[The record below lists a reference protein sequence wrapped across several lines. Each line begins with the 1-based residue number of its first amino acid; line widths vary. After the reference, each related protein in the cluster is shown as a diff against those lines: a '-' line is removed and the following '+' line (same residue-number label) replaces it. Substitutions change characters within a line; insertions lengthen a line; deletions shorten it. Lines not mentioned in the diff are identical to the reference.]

1 MAKVLTKAE
10 MVKQTIKDTRERRKQ
25 QKLVVFQLKLQ
36 NLSNAKIQKLN
47 RAFLEAKWL
56 YNYCVAN
63 SDLLFDANFKPN
75 KIKSVQIQVKDKLE
89 DRRLDFLGSQVKQE
103 IVDRIKDNIKAL
115 STLKNNGHKVG
126 RLKFKKYV
134 NSIPLKQH
142 GITFKLSKNNIVI
155 QKLGK
160 FRVLGVHQIPDKIAN
175 AILVK
180 KPTGF
185 YVHIACY
192 LPKDYGKK
200 EKIGNVIA
208 VDFGIKDKA
217 TLSNGVKIDF
227 EISET
232 DRLKK
237 LQKKLSRQKQNSR
250 NSLKTVQKIRKEHEY
265 LTNVRK
271 DIQNKIYSFFKHYDK
286 VIFQD
291 DNIKGWHKSLFG
303 KQVQHSGIGA
313 IKSRLKNSLETP
325 IPISQ
330 YALTTNECFNCGK
343 RLNLSLADRYFH
355 CDCGWQC
362 DRDLNASYVMLRKGL
377 GLSHNQTLPTDC
389 GKVTPAEM
397 EASARILG
405 SNPYISVSY
414 TSAKQ
419 EAPQFIEERMS
430 PIELTINVHRLY
442 LHIQRFHQKAQRL

>member
-1 MAKVLTKAE
+1 MGKALTKAE
-10 MVKQTIKDTRERRKQ
+10 KIKQSIKATRERRKQ
-25 QKLVVFQLKLQ
+25 QKPIVFQLKLE
-36 NLSNAKIQKLN
+36 NLSPARAQKLTK
-47 RAFLEAKWL
+47 AFLEAKWL
-56 YNYCVAN
+56 YNYCIAN
-63 SDLLFDANFKPN
+63 NDLLFNANFKPN

-115 STLKNNGHKVG
+115 STLKSNGHKVG
-126 RLKFKKYV
+126 KLKFKKYI

-160 FRVLGVHQIPDKIAN
+160 FRVLGVYQMPEDAEIAN
-175 AILVK
+175 AVLVK
-180 KPTGF
+180 KADGF
-185 YVHIACY
+185 YIHIACY
-192 LPKDYGKK
+192 LPKDYGNK

-217 TLSNGVKIDF
+217 TLSNGIKIDF
-227 EISET
+227 EIPET
-232 DRLKK
+232 SRLKK

-250 NSLKTVQKIRKEHEY
+250 NSFKSIEKIRKEHEC
-265 LTNVRK
+265 LANVRK
-271 DIQNKIYSFFKHYDK
+271 DIQNKIYSLFKRYDK

-291 DNIKGWHKSLFG
+291 DSIKGWHKSLFG

-330 YALTTNECFNCGK
+330 YTLTTNECFNCGK
-343 RLNLSLADRYFH
+343 RLNLSLADRHFH

-362 DRDLNASYVMLRKGL
+362 DRDLNAACVMLRKGL

-389 GKVTPAEM
+389 GEVTPAEM

-405 SNPYISVSY
+405 SNPYIRVSY
-414 TSAKQ
+414 TSLKQ
-419 EAPQFIEERMS
+419 EAPQ
-430 PIELTINVHRLY
+430 
-442 LHIQRFHQKAQRL
+442 LH